1 MLNLSF
7 GLPDDT
13 VQLCEQISVPFQAA
27 VEESSISSAGY
38 GKLGLSSCA
47 FTLHIGLLQP
57 NMFGNP
63 NISGLK
69 YYAGIEIILSC
80 QLRQHETSHGRYSI
94 EIIYCVSI
102 NLFIGTLI
110 STKYK
115 SINHPNHAKLVLYK
129 STYR

>member
-1 MLNLSF
+1 MITQKICLVLW
-7 GLPDDT
+7 
-13 VQLCEQISVPFQAA
+13 EQISLPFQAA
-27 VEESSISSAGY
+27 VEESSISSAGL

-57 NMFGNP
+57 NMFGTP

-80 QLRQHETSHGRYSI
+80 QLRQHDTSLGQNSI

-102 NLFIGTLI
+102 
-110 STKYK
+110 Y
-115 SINHPNHAKLVLYK
+115 
-129 STYR
+129 